1 MEVGTLDRV
10 EESYAPG
17 TALVSLRGGELR
29 EQPAESVKP
38 GAVGQEF
45 YALQAMEPLFVAGD
59 ERDRVYRVEAGMI
72 VVSYPATATSSEDY
86 DLIYPGSYV
95 GIGFLS
101 HYTASAFAAEATTV
115 SCLTPEQY
123 ERRVAANPALGPER
137 AAAVAREYAARRAE
151 CIRSGQG
158 ATPLQRVARLLVALS
173 NLAVREGCGLRNIS
187 DTLDSRF
194 VAQLLDMPI
203 DDLEERVRQ
212 LARLG
217 LVRLDASSGILLH
230 DIAGLEAAC

>member
-1 MEVGTLDRV
+1 MELGILERV
-10 EESYAPG
+10 ESSYAPG
-17 TALVSLRGGELR
+17 TALVSLRDADPR
-29 EQPAESVKP
+29 EPAASVAP
-38 GAVGQEF
+38 GAVGQEL

-59 ERDRVYRVEAGMI
+59 ARDRVYRVEAGII

-95 GIGFLS
+95 GFGFLS
-101 HYTASAFAAEATTV
+101 HHTASAFAAEASTV
-115 SCLTPEQY
+115 SCWTPEQY
-123 ERRVAANPALGPER
+123 EKRVAANPSLAPDR

-151 CIRSGQG
+151 CIRAGQS

-173 NLAVREGCGLRNIS
+173 NLAVREGCGLRKIS

-203 DDLEERVRQ
+203 GDLEERVRQ
-212 LARLG
+212 LARRG
-217 LVRLDASSGILLH
+217 LVRVDAESGILLH